1 MSPSK
6 VEGGGE
12 GLGMYFASLNFKY
25 GHFRFLGGVD
35 HFPVGIHSILCHL
48 LSFYAVLC
56 GYFKVMSLVEIL
68 PKQAR
73 TSHIAFC

>member
-25 GHFRFLGGVD
+25 SHFRFLGGVD

-48 LSFYAVLC
+48 LSFYAVL
-56 GYFKVMSLVEIL
+56 F
-68 PKQAR
+68 Q
-73 TSHIAFC
+73 SHVTCRNFTQTGEDLTYCLLLE